1 MLFLMIVLGDSL
13 IEQLSKYN
21 NSYWY
26 DNAQI
31 KWGDSIVRKENE
43 GLLKSKFVIVMLSN
57 NSIEKDGLMM
67 SWKQL

>member
-1 MLFLMIVLGDSL
+1 
-13 IEQLSKYN
+13 
-21 NSYWY
+21 
-26 DNAQI
+26 
-31 KWGDSIVRKENE
+31 VRKENE